1 MSSPPPSRPA
11 PAGRP
16 LWTSAIL
23 LGGLALGLLLLG
35 GSLVS
40 HEAARAALRA
50 AAGEGLA
57 RRYRPDL
64 HAGLAPRLRL
74 LGAALLFG
82 TGLAWPLRRRLAG
95 AASRAAGQLAA
106 DLRQARQGWRSLRVH
121 PATCAG
127 LLALVAAAA
136 LVRLPFLG
144 QPARYDE
151 ATTQLG
157 YASKPLYEIV
167 SRYDTPNNHVLHTL
181 AAAASCRLLGD
192 DLWALRLPAFL
203 AGVLLVPACY
213 LAARALYDRPT
224 AWLAAALV
232 AVSSLLVEYS
242 TNARG
247 YTLQALLTLLL
258 VALSCRL
265 LDSPTLLGW
274 CAWAALAALGFWA
287 VPTMLYP
294 FAGLAAWLALCGGRR
309 FLGQLLG
316 ACILAGALTVALYLP
331 ILLLSG
337 PGALVGNRFVQPL
350 TPARWA
356 HELPASLAET
366 FRDWHRDL
374 PAWLAAVLAAGFLA
388 ALAAHRRLGRQ
399 PVPLAA
405 VLAACCLLL
414 TAAQRVA
421 PFPRVWLF
429 ALPVYLITAAAGVAA
444 AVRLVLP
451 QAARPVA
458 VAGLVAAA
466 VLLLGWRVAHSP
478 AVLESTQTGTLRDGA
493 EVAALLED
501 RLSPGDLVIAS
512 SPSDGVL
519 MYHFHRRDLPLDRI
533 VYDELPEGWH
543 GARLLVVV
551 NKAHDQTLEGVAEKH
566 GLEGRADVSS
576 ARLVGDWA
584 TASVY
589 EVEAKR
595 K

>member
-11 PAGRP
+11 PAGPP
-16 LWTSAIL
+16 LWTSALL

-40 HEAARAALRA
+40 HESARAALR

-74 LGAALLFG
+74 LGAALL
-82 TGLAWPLRRRLAG
+82 LAAAVAWPLRRRLAG
-95 AASRAAGQLAA
+95 GASRAAGQVAGE
-106 DLRQARQGWRSLRVH
+106 LRQARQGWRSFRVR

-127 LLALVAAAA
+127 LLALVAAAV

-151 ATTQLG
+151 AATQLG

-192 DLWALRLPAFL
+192 ELWALRLPAFL

-274 CAWAALAALGFWA
+274 CAWAALAALGFWT

-309 FLGQLLG
+309 LLGQLLRASG
-316 ACILAGALTVALYLP
+316 LAGALTVALYLP

-350 TPARWA
+350 TLARWA
-356 HELPASLAET
+356 HEMPASLAET
-366 FRDWHRDL
+366 SRDWHRDL

-388 ALAAHRRLGRQ
+388 ALAAHRRIGRQ

-429 ALPVYLITAAAGVAA
+429 ALPVYLITAAAGVVA
-444 AVRLVLP
+444 AVRLGVP

-458 VAGLVAAA
+458 VGGLAAAA

-493 EVAALLED
+493 EVAALLEGQ
-501 RLSPGDLVIAS
+501 LGPGDLVIAS

-519 MYHFHRRDLPLDRI
+519 MYHFHRRGLPLDRI
-533 VYDELPEGWH
+533 VYDELPEGWR
-543 GARLLVVV
+543 GGRLLVVV
-551 NKAHDQTLEGVAEKH
+551 NKAHHQTLEGVAEKH

-576 ARLVGDWA
+576 ARLVGDWV

-589 EVEAKR
+589 EVGAKR